1 MRRLWK
7 KEKNKKWENVCLYTT
22 IDMYYCHY
30 YIKSTTATSKEKHGQ
45 ENKVNVQL

>member
-1 MRRLWK
+1 MEERK
-7 KEKNKKWENVCLYTT
+7 KQQMGKCLYTT